1 MADQSIIRSAAQS
14 FAVLSY
20 NDTPIYPTPSDP
32 LDPPEQPQPPEQ
44 NDGAGDVEE
53 NAPPSPQD
61 ETMRKARKDR
71 APNKKAIAIAEHVR
85 KWLTKQMEQERK
97 EFEAIW
103 LGKGDVLSSSD
114 DARNLT
120 ETIVAKTGFVVPA
133 GDVRAWLTAF
143 TGLPRA
149 LDWIYKHDHRTP
161 QPTSDSPP
169 RPRTTS
175 TTFPT
180 PTPPPLLKGPSPLTL
195 LVLATTL
202 TSQIGSR
209 KSSAKSWGVIRPTW
223 YNQRTRLRFLRCGLE
238 VARQEGGAEAREVQP
253 SLAGRRSGGMAQTAP
268 NGE

>member
-1 MADQSIIRSAAQS
+1 MAYWTSGARAKRVWSDLARKGRCIIIKWWRTKSYRNNRRQDWFCCTRRGCEGMADCIHRASQGFRLDIQTWPSHPAAHIR
-14 FAVLSY
+14 F
-20 NDTPIYPTPSDP
+20 
-32 LDPPEQPQPPEQ
+32 
-44 NDGAGDVEE
+44 
-53 NAPPSPQD
+53 
-61 ETMRKARKDR
+61 
-71 APNKKAIAIAEHVR
+71 
-85 KWLTKQMEQERK
+85 
-97 EFEAIW
+97 
-103 LGKGDVLSSSD
+103 
-114 DARNLT
+114 
-120 ETIVAKTGFVVPA
+120 
-133 GDVRAWLTAF
+133 
-143 TGLPRA
+143 
-149 LDWIYKHDHRTP
+149 
-161 QPTSDSPP
+161 PP

-238 VARQEGGAEAREVQP
+238 VARQEGGTEAREVQP